1 LISWGVISFSIRLF
15 AVHASFHPLSK
26 RQIEEL
32 QKEKSDPNAQ
42 LNLATGYEL
51 GRDISKAAHW
61 YRLTAKKGVHD
72 VLIRLAQFHIQH
84 DGLPE
89 NEVMAYASTVR

>member
-1 LISWGVISFSIRLF
+1 MLHFTRCQRGKF
-15 AVHASFHPLSK
+15 
-26 RQIEEL
+26 EEL

-61 YRLTAKKGVHD
+61 YRLTAKKGVHN

-84 DGLPE
+84 DGLRK
-89 NEVMAYASTVR
+89 TK